1 MIHALRAETRRLL
14 GRRVTLVALLALL
27 GLIALFQLQV
37 NAQVTP
43 PSATEVAQAQQDY
56 DRYVRD
62 WESNHE
68 QWEAEC
74 VSAGGTQ
81 QECVTPRPEPSDWG
95 LAPQS
100 FGDVVPAALS
110 FAVYLGGMV
119 LFVVMASFIGAEVTT
134 GSLANWLTFVPS
146 RATVLAS
153 KLVVATVV
161 SVLVGALVGLVTVA
175 SSVAVTALHGQ
186 PLTGLDQVVAMAGRG
201 VAVAAVF
208 GVAGFCIGLLTGST
222 GASVGVLLGGIFL
235 VFVRSVLVYTSTWA
249 QRLSPWSPEVNLTAI
264 LDGGTTYAVS
274 GVPGSGGDGAG
285 GFVEKTVGVAHG
297 LGYWA
302 VLLTALIAV
311 TWLVF
316 RRRDIT

>member
-62 WESNHE
+62 WEANHE

-134 GSLANWLTFVPS
+134 
-146 RATVLAS
+146 
-153 KLVVATVV
+153 VV

-186 PLTGLDQVVAMAGRG
+186 PLNGLDQVVAMAGRG